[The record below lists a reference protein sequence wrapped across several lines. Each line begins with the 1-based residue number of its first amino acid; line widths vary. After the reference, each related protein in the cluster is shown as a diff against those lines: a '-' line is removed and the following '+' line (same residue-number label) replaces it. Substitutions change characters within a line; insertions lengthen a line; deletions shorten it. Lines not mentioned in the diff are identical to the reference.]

1 MTGFYL
7 LDKLSLDAWLRDEGD
22 LSVRGFDWTGGL
34 GPHFVEVLDFL
45 GRGVHDPVGSSEK
58 KQ

>member
-22 LSVRGFDWTGGL
+22 LRVRGFDWAGGL
-34 GPHFVEVLDFL
+34 GTDFVEVLGFL
-45 GRGVHDPVGSSEK
+45 G
-58 KQ
+58 